1 MAKGGTPDV
10 VLIVKYLRHD
20 LPEKAGG
27 FIKVRLFGLL
37 AQMQGVQILVDAAG
51 FFLIK
56 RCCFLVF
63 ACQELSQDQLFEF
76 ALVAPV
82 IQTGVI
88 GKHDIDIRAIVS
100 EFIAQGRMLFKRM
113 GDAAALVADI
123 LRLIETGQQ
132 KDQESGV
139 VA

>member
-1 MAKGGTPDV
+1 
-10 VLIVKYLRHD
+10 
-20 LPEKAGG
+20 
-27 FIKVRLFGLL
+27 
-37 AQMQGVQILVDAAG
+37 MQGVQILVDAAG

-88 GKHDIDIRAIVS
+88 GKHDIDIRAVVS
-100 EFIAQGRMLFKRM
+100 KFIAQGRMLFKRM